1 MNKKAESFKK
11 FIDEKHPNIF
21 DVEEIPNDEQNS
33 AVFRSSIT
41 IAGQRLLAMV
51 IIDDSIFTIL
61 RVQILPQALTEE
73 NQTSLLELI
82 NEQNKGYK
90 PFKLYL
96 NDNKDLMLDTCLTV
110 TSDDIDGE
118 IVYTLFDVII
128 TYLNN
133 SYRKIM
139 KVVW

>member
-1 MNKKAESFKK
+1 MNKKAESFKN

-21 DVEEIPNDEQNS
+21 EVEEIPNDEQNTT
-33 AVFRSSIT
+33 VFRSSIT

-61 RVQILPQALTEE
+61 RVQILPQAVTEE
-73 NQTSLLELI
+73 NQTSLLDLI

-110 TSDDIDGE
+110 TTDELDGE
-118 IVYTLFDVII
+118 VVYTLFDVII

>member
-1 MNKKAESFKK
+1 MNKKAESFKN

-21 DVEEIPNDEQNS
+21 EVEEIPNDEQNTT
-33 AVFRSSIT
+33 VFRSSIT

-61 RVQILPQALTEE
+61 RVQILPQAVTEE
-73 NQTSLLELI
+73 NQTALLDLI

-110 TSDDIDGE
+110 TTDELDGE
-118 IVYTLFDVII
+118 VVYTLFDVII

>member
-1 MNKKAESFKK
+1 MNKKAENFKK

-21 DVEEIPNDEQNS
+21 DVEEIQDENQNT

-61 RVQILPQALTEE
+61 RVQILPQAFTEE
-73 NQTSLLELI
+73 NQTALLELI

>member
-1 MNKKAESFKK
+1 MNKKAESFQK

-21 DVEEIPNDEQNS
+21 DVEEIPNDEQNT

-51 IIDDSIFTIL
+51 IIDDSIFVIL
-61 RVQILPQALTEE
+61 RVQILPQALTGE
-73 NQTSLLELI
+73 NQTALLELI

-96 NDNKDLMLDTCLTV
+96 NDNKDLCDNN
-110 TSDDIDGE
+110 
-118 IVYTLFDVII
+118 LFE
-128 TYLNN
+128 
-133 SYRKIM
+133 
-139 KVVW
+139 

>member
-21 DVEEIPNDEQNS
+21 DVEEIQDENQNT

-61 RVQILPQALTEE
+61 RVHILPQALTEE
-73 NQTSLLELI
+73 NQTALLELI
-82 NEQNKGYK
+82 NEQNKCYK

>member
-1 MNKKAESFKK
+1 MNKKAEGFKK

-21 DVEEIPNDEQNS
+21 DVEEILNDEQNTT
-33 AVFRSSIT
+33 VFRSSIT

-73 NQTSLLELI
+73 NQAALLNLI

-110 TSDDIDGE
+110 TTDAIDGE
-118 IVYTLFDVII
+118 VVYTLFDVII

>member
-73 NQTSLLELI
+73 NQTALLELI

>member
-1 MNKKAESFKK
+1 MNKKAENFQK

-21 DVEEIPNDEQNS
+21 DVEEIPNDAQNTT
-33 AVFRSSIT
+33 VFRSSIT

-61 RVQILPQALTEE
+61 RVQILPQAVTEE
-73 NQTSLLELI
+73 NQAALFELM

-90 PFKLYL
+90 PFKLYI
-96 NDNKDLMLDTCLTV
+96 NDNKDLMIDTCLTV
-110 TSDDIDGE
+110 ITDDIDGE

>member
-1 MNKKAESFKK
+1 MK
-11 FIDEKHPNIF
+11 KHPNIF
-21 DVEEIPNDEQNS
+21 DVEEIPNDEQNTT
-33 AVFRSSIT
+33 VFRSSIT

-61 RVQILPQALTEE
+61 RVQILPQAVTEE
-73 NQTSLLELI
+73 NKAALLDLI

-110 TSDDIDGE
+110 TTDELDGE
-118 IVYTLFDVII
+118 VVYTLFDVII

>member
-1 MNKKAESFKK
+1 MNKKAENFQK

-21 DVEEIPNDEQNS
+21 DVEEIPNDAQNTT
-33 AVFRSSIT
+33 VFRSSIT

-61 RVQILPQALTEE
+61 RVQILPQAVTEE
-73 NQTSLLELI
+73 NQAALFELM

-96 NDNKDLMLDTCLTV
+96 NDSKDLMLDTCLTV
-110 TSDDIDGE
+110 MTDEIDGE
-118 IVYTLFDVII
+118 TVYTLFDVII

>member
-21 DVEEIPNDEQNS
+21 DVEEIQDENQNT

-73 NQTSLLELI
+73 NQTALLELI

>member
-1 MNKKAESFKK
+1 MNKKAESFKN

-21 DVEEIPNDEQNS
+21 DVEEIPNDEQNTT
-33 AVFRSSIT
+33 VFRSSIT

-61 RVQILPQALTEE
+61 RVQILPQAVTEE
-73 NQTSLLELI
+73 NQTALLDLI

-110 TSDDIDGE
+110 TTDELDGE
-118 IVYTLFDVII
+118 VVYTLFDVII

>member
-1 MNKKAESFKK
+1 MNKKAENFQK

-21 DVEEIPNDEQNS
+21 DVEEIPNDAQNTT
-33 AVFRSSIT
+33 VFRSSIT

-61 RVQILPQALTEE
+61 RVQILPQAVTEE
-73 NQTSLLELI
+73 NQSALFELM

-110 TSDDIDGE
+110 MTDEIDGE

>member
-11 FIDEKHPNIF
+11 FIDEKHPHMF

>member
-1 MNKKAESFKK
+1 MNKKAEGFKK

-21 DVEEIPNDEQNS
+21 DVEEILNDEQNTT
-33 AVFRSSIT
+33 VFRSSIT

-73 NQTSLLELI
+73 NQAALLNLI

-110 TSDDIDGE
+110 TTDEIDGE
-118 IVYTLFDVII
+118 VVYTLFDVII

>member
-1 MNKKAESFKK
+1 MNKKAENFQK

-21 DVEEIPNDEQNS
+21 DVEEIPNDAQNTT
-33 AVFRSSIT
+33 VFRSSIT

-61 RVQILPQALTEE
+61 RVQILPQAVTEE
-73 NQTSLLELI
+73 NQAALFELM

-96 NDNKDLMLDTCLTV
+96 NDNKDLMPDTCLTV
-110 TSDDIDGE
+110 MTDEIDGE